1 MAGNRTTKTAARSNI
16 KKAQKVSAS
25 RRRSGK
31 APKRRQAPTELA
43 HRARGFFVEVCVSQT
58 AQGTAYRCSARP
70 QRDRQVQPGRGR
82 QQVGARC
89 CVAAYQVGGQEVRD
103 RDLTQA
109 QGSFALSRRLERPRP
124 TTSWS
129 SRLPTRSASP
139 PGAIGSLVLLGV
151 ELGCPAGSPLN
162 AGEQLAWPDGFRS

>member
-1 MAGNRTTKTAARSNI
+1 LDDNRTIEDRRSQHI

-25 RRRSGK
+25 RRPSG
-31 APKRRQAPTELA
+31 AQARQAPTELA
-43 HRARGFFVEVCVSQT
+43 HRARGFSVEVCVSQT

-82 QQVGARC
+82 QQIGARC

-109 QGSFALSRRLERPRP
+109 QGSFAL
-124 TTSWS
+124 
-129 SRLPTRSASP
+129 
-139 PGAIGSLVLLGV
+139 
-151 ELGCPAGSPLN
+151 
-162 AGEQLAWPDGFRS
+162 